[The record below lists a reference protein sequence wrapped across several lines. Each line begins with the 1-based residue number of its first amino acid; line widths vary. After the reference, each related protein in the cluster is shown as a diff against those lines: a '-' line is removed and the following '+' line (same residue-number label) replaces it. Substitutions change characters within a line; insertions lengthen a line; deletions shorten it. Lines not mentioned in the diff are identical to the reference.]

1 MRILL
6 VEDQDSI
13 RNMIEALVKA
23 RGHEVRTA
31 TSGAEAIEMA
41 VSQPV
46 DLMLLDLMMPG
57 QFDGIDVCGHLR
69 KDERTQKLPVVIVT
83 AVNDDAVKN
92 RALEAGA
99 TAYYTKPFSPIAL
112 LKLIDELGAK

>member
-13 RNMIEALVKA
+13 RSMIETLVKA
-23 RGHEVRTA
+23 RGHEVLTA
-31 TSGAEAIEMA
+31 SSGAEAIELA
-41 VSQPV
+41 TLEPP

-57 QFDGIDVCGHLR
+57 AFDGIDVCEKLR
-69 KDERTQKLPVVIVT
+69 GQPETSRLPIVIVT
-83 AVNDDAVKN
+83 AVTEDATRQ
-92 RALEAGA
+92 RALAAGA

-112 LKLIDELGAK
+112 LGVIDELAR